1 MPTGPKGQ
9 NRPPNLIGNA
19 VRVTRIAT
27 GEEADDVH
35 QESQAKRADRASK
48 GDKARAWKL
57 SPKQRK
63 EIAAEA
69 AKARWQTHVAPS
81 EEEDS

>member
-9 NRPPNLIGNA
+9 TRPADVIGNA
-19 VRVTRIAT
+19 VRVRIAT
-27 GEEADDVH
+27 GEEADEVH
-35 QESQAKRADRASK
+35 EESQAKRADIASK
-48 GDKARAWKL
+48 SGKARAWKL